1 MKMPQ
6 GIQWKITLPFIAVIT
21 ICIGA
26 MGIYL
31 VHFVDDNQ
39 TNNLRT
45 YLTNEAKITAVTS
58 QPFFSS
64 STAALDGLAKQLG
77 TDINARVTIIAAD
90 GTVLGDSE
98 DNPATMENHSTRP
111 EVIAALATGYGEIV
125 RYSTTLNE
133 QMMYVAVSIK
143 DNNQVLG
150 VARVALPLSDVRNSI
165 HHLTIVISLAVIL
178 TIIITGFATW
188 FIVRI
193 TTRRIR
199 EVTQAS
205 RKIAAGDLKQDI
217 QIHSRDEAGELGKA
231 FNEMAGNIRKL
242 VESISTEQ
250 SKLDTVLSNMAD
262 GVIVT
267 DKEGNISLANHAA
280 EKLFGFRAE
289 AIISKTVIEVTHDH
303 EIDNLAKRC
312 LARGEQLN
320 SQIELTSAGK
330 YLRVIAIPITGKI
343 LSGCLLLLQD
353 LTEMRNLQTM
363 RQELVG
369 NISHDLRTPLAG
381 IKVMVETLRDGAID
395 DKNAAI
401 DFLTRIEDEVDRL
414 TQMVSE
420 LTELSRIEAGS
431 TKLKKEPVNLNEL
444 VNEAIIQLNP
454 LATKQNVTLNAMLS
468 GNLPAAKIDRDR
480 ISQTITNLIH
490 NAIKFNRT
498 GGSVTITTSSDDK
511 VITVKVI
518 DTGIGIPK
526 TNLSHVFERFYKA
539 DKSRTNSGSGLGL
552 AIAKHTIEAHGGT
565 IWAQSEEGN
574 GSTFSFTIPLNP
586 EI

>member
-1 MKMPQ
+1 MRMPH

-21 ICIGA
+21 ICIGV

-98 DNPATMENHSTRP
+98 DNPVTMENHSTRP

-143 DNNQVLG
+143 DNNEVLG
-150 VARVALPLSDVRNSI
+150 VARVSLPLSDIRNSI

-178 TIIITGFATW
+178 TIILTGFATW
-188 FIVRI
+188 LIVRI

-199 EVTQAS
+199 EVTRAS
-205 RKIAAGDLKQDI
+205 REIAAGDFKQDI
-217 QIHSRDEAGELGKA
+217 QIRSRDEAGELGKA
-231 FNEMAGNIRKL
+231 FNEMTGNIRKL

-250 SKLDTVLSNMAD
+250 SKLETVLSNMAD

-330 YLRVIAIPITGKI
+330 YLRVIAIPITGKV

-381 IKVMVETLRDGAID
+381 IKIMVETLREGAID
-395 DKNAAI
+395 DKKAAI
-401 DFLTRIEDEVDRL
+401 DFLTRIENEVDRL

-431 TKLKKEPVNLNEL
+431 VELKKEAVNLNEL
-444 VNEAIIQLNP
+444 VDEAIIQLSP
-454 LATKQNVTLNAMLS
+454 LANKQNITLNTVLS
-468 GNLPAAKIDRDR
+468 DSLPSVKVDRDR

-498 GGSVTITTSSDDK
+498 SGNVTIITSSDDK
-511 VITVKVI
+511 AITVKVI

-526 TNLSHVFERFYKA
+526 ANLPHVFERFYKA
-539 DKSRTNSGSGLGL
+539 DKSRANSGSGLGL
-552 AIAKHTIEAHGGT
+552 AIAKHTIEAHGGI
-565 IWAQSEEGN
+565 IWAQSEEGK
-574 GSTFSFTIPLNP
+574 GSTFSFTIPINS

>member
-1 MKMPQ
+1 MRMPQ
-6 GIQWKITLPFIAVIT
+6 GIQWKITLPFITVIMV
-21 ICIGA
+21 CMGA
-26 MGIYL
+26 MGFYL
-31 VHFVDDNQ
+31 VHFVRDNQ

-45 YLTNEAKITAVTS
+45 SLTNEARITAVTS
-58 QPFFSS
+58 QPFFPS

-77 TDINARVTIIAAD
+77 TDVNARVTIIASD

-98 DNPATMENHSTRP
+98 ENPANMENHSTRP

-125 RYSTTLNE
+125 RFSTTLNE

-143 DNNQVLG
+143 NNDQVVG
-150 VARVALPLSDVRNSI
+150 VARIALPVTAIQNSVN
-165 HHLTIVISLAVIL
+165 HLTIVISLAVIL
-178 TIIITGFATW
+178 TIILTGFATW
-188 FIVRI
+188 LIVRI
-193 TTRRIR
+193 TTRQIR
-199 EVTQAS
+199 EVTRAS
-205 RKIAAGDLKQDI
+205 RKIATGDLTQNI
-217 QIHSRDEAGELGKA
+217 LLHSHDEAGELGKA

-242 VESISTEQ
+242 IESISAEQ
-250 SKLDTVLSNMAD
+250 SKLDTVLSNMTD

-267 DKEGNISLANHAA
+267 DNKGNISLANHTA

-289 AIISKTVIEVTHDH
+289 SIISKTVIEATHDH
-303 EIDNLAKRC
+303 EIANLAQRC
-312 LARGEQLN
+312 LVTGEQLN
-320 SQIELTSAGK
+320 RQIELTPASK
-330 YLRVIAIPITGKI
+330 YLRVIAIPISGKI

-381 IKVMVETLRDGAID
+381 IKIMVETLREGAIND
-395 DKNAAI
+395 SKTALH
-401 DFLTRIEDEVDRL
+401 FLTRIENEVDRL

-420 LTELSRIEAGS
+420 LTELSRIEAG
-431 TKLKKEPVNLNEL
+431 TVGLNKENVNLNEL
-444 VNEAIIQLNP
+444 INEAIMQLKP
-454 LATKQNVTLNAMLS
+454 FADKQKVTLNMEMSNIML
-468 GNLPAAKIDRDR
+468 PVKVDRDR
-480 ISQTITNLIH
+480 ISQTLTNLIH

-498 GGSVTITTSSDDK
+498 NGHVTIATSFNDK
-511 VITVKVI
+511 AVIVKVI
-518 DTGIGIPK
+518 DTGTGIPK
-526 TNLSHVFERFYKA
+526 LNLPHVFERFYKA

-565 IWAQSEEGN
+565 LAAQSEEGK

>member
-6 GIQWKITLPFIAVIT
+6 GIQWKITFPFITVIVV
-21 ICIGA
+21 CIGV

-31 VHFVDDNQ
+31 VHFVDMNQ
-39 TNNLRT
+39 TDNLRT
-45 YLTNEAKITAVTS
+45 SLTNEARITAVTS

-77 TDINARVTIIAAD
+77 NDINARVTIIATD
-90 GTVLGDSE
+90 GTVLADSE
-98 DNPATMENHSTRP
+98 EDPATMENHSNRP

-143 DNNQVLG
+143 NNGQVVG
-150 VARVALPLSDVRNSI
+150 VARVALPVSDIRNSI
-165 HHLTIVISLAVIL
+165 NHLTIVISLAVIL

-199 EVTQAS
+199 EVTRAS

-303 EIDNLAKRC
+303 EIDNLVKRC

-526 TNLSHVFERFYKA
+526 ANLPHVFERFYKA

-565 IWAQSEEGN
+565 ITAQSEEGN

>member
-1 MKMPQ
+1 MPQ
-6 GIQWKITLPFIAVIT
+6 GIQWKITLPFITVIVV
-21 ICIGA
+21 CIGV

-31 VHFVDDNQ
+31 VHFVDMNQ
-39 TNNLRT
+39 TDNLRT
-45 YLTNEAKITAVTS
+45 SLTNEARITAVTS

-77 TDINARVTIIAAD
+77 NDINARVTIIATD
-90 GTVLGDSE
+90 GTVLADSE
-98 DNPATMENHSTRP
+98 EDPATMENHSNRP

-143 DNNQVLG
+143 NNGQVVG
-150 VARVALPLSDVRNSI
+150 VARVALPVSDIRNSI
-165 HHLTIVISLAVIL
+165 NHLTIVISLAVIL

-199 EVTQAS
+199 EVTRAS

-242 VESISTEQ
+242 VEGISTEQ

>member
-1 MKMPQ
+1 
-6 GIQWKITLPFIAVIT
+6 
-21 ICIGA
+21 
-26 MGIYL
+26 
-31 VHFVDDNQ
+31 
-39 TNNLRT
+39 
-45 YLTNEAKITAVTS
+45 
-58 QPFFSS
+58 
-64 STAALDGLAKQLG
+64 
-77 TDINARVTIIAAD
+77 VTIIAAD

-178 TIIITGFATW
+178 TIILTGFATW
-188 FIVRI
+188 LIVRI

-199 EVTQAS
+199 EVTRAS
-205 RKIAAGDLKQDI
+205 QEIAAGDFKQDI
-217 QIHSRDEAGELGKA
+217 QIRSRDEAGELGKA
-231 FNEMAGNIRKL
+231 FNEMTGNIRKL
-242 VESISTEQ
+242 VESISNEQ

-267 DKEGNISLANHAA
+267 DKEGNISLTNRTA
-280 EKLFGFRAE
+280 EKLFKFQAE
-289 AIISKTVIEVTHDH
+289 TIITKSIIEATHDH

-312 LARGEQLN
+312 LTTGEQFN
-320 SQIELTSAGK
+320 SQIELTPTGK
-330 YLRVIAIPITGKI
+330 YLRVIAIPITGEV
-343 LSGCLLLLQD
+343 LSGCLLLFQD

-381 IKVMVETLRDGAID
+381 IKIMVETLQDGAIN
-395 DKNAAI
+395 DKKEAI
-401 DFLTRIEDEVDRL
+401 DFLIRIENEVDRL

-420 LTELSRIEAGS
+420 LTELSRIEAGNAE
-431 TKLKKEPVNLNEL
+431 LNKENLNLNEL
-444 VNEAIIQLNP
+444 INEAVIQLKP
-454 LATKQNVTLNAMLS
+454 LADKQSITLNPMLS
-468 GNLPAAKIDRDR
+468 DTLPSAKVDRDR
-480 ISQTITNLIH
+480 VSQTITNLIH
-490 NAIKFNRT
+490 NAIKFNRS

-511 VITVKVI
+511 TITVKVI
-518 DTGIGIPK
+518 DTGIGIPRVD
-526 TNLSHVFERFYKA
+526 LPHVFERFYKA
-539 DKSRTNSGSGLGL
+539 DKSRTNRGSGLGL
-552 AIAKHTIEAHGGT
+552 AIAKHTIEAHSGT
-565 IWAQSEEGN
+565 IWAQSEEGK
-574 GSTFSFTIPLNP
+574 GSTFSFTLPLNP

>member
-1 MKMPQ
+1 MRMPQ

-21 ICIGA
+21 VCIGV

-58 QPFFSS
+58 QPFFPS

-77 TDINARVTIIAAD
+77 NDINARVTIIAAD

-98 DNPATMENHSTRP
+98 ENPATMENHSTRP

-133 QMMYVAVSIK
+133 QMMYVAVPIK
-143 DNNQVLG
+143 NNRPG
-150 VARVALPLSDVRNSI
+150 AGNCPRCFSLSATVQNSVN
-165 HHLTIVISLAVIL
+165 HMTIVISLAVIL
-178 TIIITGFATW
+178 TIILTGFATW
-188 FIVRI
+188 LIVRI
-193 TTRRIR
+193 TTRQIR
-199 EVTQAS
+199 EVTRAS
-205 RKIAAGDLKQDI
+205 RKIAAGDFKQNI
-217 QIHSRDEAGELGKA
+217 QVRSRDEAGELGKA

-242 VESISTEQ
+242 IESISTEQ

-267 DKEGNISLANHAA
+267 DKEGNISLANRTA
-280 EKLFGFRAE
+280 EKLFNFQAE
-289 AIISKTVIEVTHDH
+289 TVIAKSVIEATHDH

-312 LARGEQLN
+312 LATGEQLN
-320 SQIELTSAGK
+320 SQIELTPAGK
-330 YLRVIAIPITGKI
+330 YLRVIAIPISGKI
-343 LSGCLLLLQD
+343 LSGCLLLFQD

-381 IKVMVETLRDGAID
+381 IKIMVETLRDGAIN

-401 DFLTRIEDEVDRL
+401 DFLTRIENEVDRL

-420 LTELSRIEAGS
+420 LTELSRIEAG
-431 TKLKKEPVNLNEL
+431 TAELKKEPVNLNEL
-444 VNEAIIQLNP
+444 INEAIMQLKP
-454 LATKQNVTLNAMLS
+454 LADKQNVTLNAMLS
-468 GNLPAAKIDRDR
+468 DNLPAA
-480 ISQTITNLIH
+480 
-490 NAIKFNRT
+490 
-498 GGSVTITTSSDDK
+498 
-511 VITVKVI
+511 
-518 DTGIGIPK
+518 
-526 TNLSHVFERFYKA
+526 
-539 DKSRTNSGSGLGL
+539 
-552 AIAKHTIEAHGGT
+552 
-565 IWAQSEEGN
+565 EG
-574 GSTFSFTIPLNP
+574 
-586 EI
+586 

>member
-1 MKMPQ
+1 MPH

-98 DNPATMENHSTRP
+98 EDPATMENHSTRP

-242 VESISTEQ
+242 VEGISTEQ

-312 LARGEQLN
+312 LAREEQLN

-381 IKVMVETLRDGAID
+381 IKIMVETLRDGAID

-401 DFLTRIEDEVDRL
+401 DFLTRIENEVDRL

-431 TKLKKEPVNLNEL
+431 TELNKENLNLNEL
-444 VNEAIIQLNP
+444 INEAVIQLRP
-454 LATKQNVTLNAMLS
+454 LADKQRITLNPVLS
-468 GNLPAAKIDRDR
+468 DTLPSAKVDRDR
-480 ISQTITNLIH
+480 LSQTITNLIH
-490 NAIKFNRT
+490 NAIKFNRS

-511 VITVKVI
+511 TITVKVI

-526 TNLSHVFERFYKA
+526 ANLPHVFERFYKA

-565 IWAQSEEGN
+565 ITAQSEEGN

>member
-21 ICIGA
+21 ICIGV

-31 VHFVDDNQ
+31 VNFVHDNQ

-98 DNPATMENHSTRP
+98 EDPATMENHSTRP

-242 VESISTEQ
+242 VEGISTEQ

-312 LARGEQLN
+312 LAREEQLN

-381 IKVMVETLRDGAID
+381 IKIMVETLRDGAID
-395 DKNAAI
+395 DKNAVI
-401 DFLTRIEDEVDRL
+401 DFLTRIENEVDRL

-431 TKLKKEPVNLNEL
+431 TELNKENLNLNEL
-444 VNEAIIQLNP
+444 INEAVIQLRP
-454 LATKQNVTLNAMLS
+454 LADKQRITLNPVLS
-468 GNLPAAKIDRDR
+468 DTLPSAKVDRDR
-480 ISQTITNLIH
+480 LSQTITNLIH
-490 NAIKFNRT
+490 NAIKFNRS

-511 VITVKVI
+511 TITVKVI

-526 TNLSHVFERFYKA
+526 ANLPHVFERFYKA

-565 IWAQSEEGN
+565 ITAQSEEGN

>member
-1 MKMPQ
+1 MRMPH

-21 ICIGA
+21 ICIGV

-98 DNPATMENHSTRP
+98 DNPVTMENHSTRP

-143 DNNQVLG
+143 DNNEVLG
-150 VARVALPLSDVRNSI
+150 VARVSLPLSDVRNSI

-178 TIIITGFATW
+178 TIILTGFATW
-188 FIVRI
+188 LIVRI

-199 EVTQAS
+199 EVTRAS
-205 RKIAAGDLKQDI
+205 REIAAGDFKQDI
-217 QIHSRDEAGELGKA
+217 QIRSRDEAGELGKA
-231 FNEMAGNIRKL
+231 FNEMTGNIRKL

-250 SKLDTVLSNMAD
+250 SKLETVLSNMAD

-330 YLRVIAIPITGKI
+330 YLRVIAIPITGKV

-381 IKVMVETLRDGAID
+381 IKIMVETLREGAID
-395 DKNAAI
+395 DKKAAI
-401 DFLTRIEDEVDRL
+401 DFLTRIENEVDRL

-431 TKLKKEPVNLNEL
+431 VELKKEAVNLNEL
-444 VNEAIIQLNP
+444 VDEAIIQLSP
-454 LATKQNVTLNAMLS
+454 LANKQNITLNTVLS
-468 GNLPAAKIDRDR
+468 DSLPSVKVDRDR

-498 GGSVTITTSSDDK
+498 SGNVTIITSSDDK
-511 VITVKVI
+511 AITVKVI

-526 TNLSHVFERFYKA
+526 ANLPHVFERFYKA
-539 DKSRTNSGSGLGL
+539 DKSRANSGSGLGL
-552 AIAKHTIEAHGGT
+552 AIAKHTIEAHGGI
-565 IWAQSEEGN
+565 IWAQSEEGK
-574 GSTFSFTIPLNP
+574 GSTFSFTIPINS

>member
-21 ICIGA
+21 ICIGV

-98 DNPATMENHSTRP
+98 EDPATMENHSTRP

-242 VESISTEQ
+242 VEGISTEQ

-312 LARGEQLN
+312 LAREEQLN

-381 IKVMVETLRDGAID
+381 IKIMVETLRDGAID

-401 DFLTRIEDEVDRL
+401 DFLTRIENEVDRL

-431 TKLKKEPVNLNEL
+431 TELNKENLNLNEL
-444 VNEAIIQLNP
+444 INEAVIQLRP
-454 LATKQNVTLNAMLS
+454 LADKQRITLNPVLS
-468 GNLPAAKIDRDR
+468 DTLPSAKVDRDR
-480 ISQTITNLIH
+480 LSQTITNLIH
-490 NAIKFNRT
+490 NAIKFNRS

-511 VITVKVI
+511 TITVKVI

-526 TNLSHVFERFYKA
+526 ANLPHVFERFYKA

-565 IWAQSEEGN
+565 ITAQSEEGN

>member
-1 MKMPQ
+1 MKIPK

-21 ICIGA
+21 VCIGI
-26 MGIYL
+26 MGAYL
-31 VHFVDDNQ
+31 VNFVHNNQ

-58 QPFFSS
+58 QPFFDS
-64 STAALDGLAKQLG
+64 STKALDGLAKQLG
-77 TDINARVTIIAAD
+77 QDINARVTIIAAD

-98 DNPATMENHSTRP
+98 QDPATMENHSTRP
-111 EVIAALATGYGEIV
+111 EVIAALTTGYGEIV

-133 QMMYVAVSIK
+133 QMMYVAVPIK
-143 DNNQVLG
+143 NGNQILG
-150 VARVALPLSDVRNSI
+150 VSRIALPITDVQHSVN
-165 HHLTIVISLAVIL
+165 HVTIVISLAIVI

-188 FIVRI
+188 LIVRI

-205 RKIAAGDLKQDI
+205 RKIAAGDLNQDI
-217 QIHSRDEAGELGKA
+217 QVRSHDEAGELGKA

-242 VESISTEQ
+242 IDSISAEQ

-267 DKEGNISLANHAA
+267 DEEGNISLANRTA
-280 EKLFGFRAE
+280 EKLFNFQAE
-289 AIISKTVIEVTHDH
+289 NVIAKSVIEATHDH
-303 EIDNLAKRC
+303 EINTLAKRC
-312 LARGEQLN
+312 LTTREQIN
-320 SQIELTSAGK
+320 GQIELRPAGK
-330 YLRVIAIPITGKI
+330 YLRVIAIPISGKI
-343 LSGCLLLLQD
+343 LSGCLLLFQD
-353 LTEMRNLQTM
+353 LTELRNLQTM

-381 IKVMVETLRDGAID
+381 IKIMVETLHDGAID
-395 DKNAAI
+395 DKNVAI
-401 DFLTRIEDEVDRL
+401 DFLTRIENEVDRL

-431 TKLKKEPVNLNEL
+431 VELNKENVNLNEL
-444 VNEAIIQLNP
+444 INEAIMQLKP
-454 LATKQNVTLNAMLS
+454 LADKQNVSLNTTLS
-468 GNLPAAKIDRDR
+468 VNLPAVKADRDR

-490 NAIKFNRT
+490 NAIKFNRA
-498 GGSVTITTSSDDK
+498 GGSVTIATTSDDK
-511 VITVKVI
+511 TATVKVI
-518 DTGIGIPK
+518 DTGIGIPRAD
-526 TNLSHVFERFYKA
+526 LPRVFERFYKV
-539 DKSRTNSGSGLGL
+539 DKSRTNHGSGLGL

-565 IWAQSEEGN
+565 IWVQSEEGK

>member
-1 MKMPQ
+1 MKMPH

-21 ICIGA
+21 ICIGV

-98 DNPATMENHSTRP
+98 EDPATMENHSTRP

-242 VESISTEQ
+242 VEGISTEQ

-312 LARGEQLN
+312 LAREEQLN

-381 IKVMVETLRDGAID
+381 IKIMVETLRDGAID

-401 DFLTRIEDEVDRL
+401 DFLTRIENEVDRL

-431 TKLKKEPVNLNEL
+431 TELNKENLNLNEL
-444 VNEAIIQLNP
+444 INEAVIQLRP
-454 LATKQNVTLNAMLS
+454 LADKQRITLNPVLS
-468 GNLPAAKIDRDR
+468 DTLPSAKVDRDR
-480 ISQTITNLIH
+480 LSQTITNLIH
-490 NAIKFNRT
+490 NAIKFNRS

-526 TNLSHVFERFYKA
+526 ANLPHVFERFYKA
-539 DKSRTNSGSGLGL
+539 DTSRTNSGSGLGL

-565 IWAQSEEGN
+565 ITAQSEEGN

>member
-1 MKMPQ
+1 MRMPH

-21 ICIGA
+21 ICIGV

-98 DNPATMENHSTRP
+98 DNPVTMENHSTRP

-143 DNNQVLG
+143 DNNEVLG
-150 VARVALPLSDVRNSI
+150 VARVSLPLSDVRNSI

-178 TIIITGFATW
+178 TIILTGFATW
-188 FIVRI
+188 LIVRI

-199 EVTQAS
+199 EVTRAS
-205 RKIAAGDLKQDI
+205 REIAAGDFKQDI
-217 QIHSRDEAGELGKA
+217 QIRSRDEAGELGKA
-231 FNEMAGNIRKL
+231 FNEMTGNIRKL

-250 SKLDTVLSNMAD
+250 SKLETVLSNMAD

-330 YLRVIAIPITGKI
+330 YLRVIAIPITGKV

-381 IKVMVETLRDGAID
+381 IKIMVETLREGAID
-395 DKNAAI
+395 DKKAAI
-401 DFLTRIEDEVDRL
+401 DFLTRIENEVDRL

-431 TKLKKEPVNLNEL
+431 VELKKEAVNLNEL
-444 VNEAIIQLNP
+444 VDEAIIQLSP
-454 LATKQNVTLNAMLS
+454 LANKQNITLNTVLS
-468 GNLPAAKIDRDR
+468 DSLPSVKVDRDR

-498 GGSVTITTSSDDK
+498 SGNVTIITSSDDK
-511 VITVKVI
+511 AITVKVI

-526 TNLSHVFERFYKA
+526 ANLPHVFERFYKA
-539 DKSRTNSGSGLGL
+539 DKSRANSGSGLGL
-552 AIAKHTIEAHGGT
+552 AIAKHTIEAHGGI
-565 IWAQSEEGN
+565 IWAQSEAGK
-574 GSTFSFTIPLNP
+574 GSTFSFTIPINS

>member
-1 MKMPQ
+1 MKMPH

-98 DNPATMENHSTRP
+98 EDPATMENHSTRP

-242 VESISTEQ
+242 VEGISTEQ

-312 LARGEQLN
+312 LAREEQLN

-381 IKVMVETLRDGAID
+381 IKIMVETLRDGAID

-401 DFLTRIEDEVDRL
+401 DFLTRIENEVDRL

-431 TKLKKEPVNLNEL
+431 TELNKENLNLNEL
-444 VNEAIIQLNP
+444 INEAVIQLRP
-454 LATKQNVTLNAMLS
+454 LADKQRITLNPVLS
-468 GNLPAAKIDRDR
+468 DTLPSAKVDRDR
-480 ISQTITNLIH
+480 LSQTITNLIH
-490 NAIKFNRT
+490 NAIKFNRS

-511 VITVKVI
+511 TITVKVI

-526 TNLSHVFERFYKA
+526 ANLPHVFERFYKA

-565 IWAQSEEGN
+565 ITAQSEEGN

>member
-1 MKMPQ
+1 MRMPH

-21 ICIGA
+21 ICIGV

-98 DNPATMENHSTRP
+98 DNPVTMENHSTRP

-143 DNNQVLG
+143 DNNEVLG
-150 VARVALPLSDVRNSI
+150 VARVSLPLSDIRNSI

-178 TIIITGFATW
+178 TIILTGFATW
-188 FIVRI
+188 LIVRI

-199 EVTQAS
+199 EVTRAS
-205 RKIAAGDLKQDI
+205 REIAAGDFKQDI
-217 QIHSRDEAGELGKA
+217 QIRSRDEAGELGKA
-231 FNEMAGNIRKL
+231 FNEMTGNIRKL

-250 SKLDTVLSNMAD
+250 SKLETVLSNMAD

-330 YLRVIAIPITGKI
+330 YLRVIAIPITGKV

-381 IKVMVETLRDGAID
+381 IKIMVETLREGAID
-395 DKNAAI
+395 DKKAAI
-401 DFLTRIEDEVDRL
+401 DFLTRIENEVDRL

-431 TKLKKEPVNLNEL
+431 VELKKEAVNLNEL
-444 VNEAIIQLNP
+444 VNEAIMQLSP
-454 LATKQNVTLNAMLS
+454 LANKQNITLNTVLS
-468 GNLPAAKIDRDR
+468 KTLPSAKGDRDR

-498 GGSVTITTSSDDK
+498 SGNVTIITSSDDK
-511 VITVKVI
+511 AITVKVI

-526 TNLSHVFERFYKA
+526 ANLPHVFERFYKA
-539 DKSRTNSGSGLGL
+539 DKSRANSGSGLGL
-552 AIAKHTIEAHGGT
+552 AIAKHTIEAHGGI
-565 IWAQSEEGN
+565 IWAQSEEGK
-574 GSTFSFTIPLNP
+574 GSTFSFTIPINS

>member
-1 MKMPQ
+1 MKMPH

-98 DNPATMENHSTRP
+98 DNPAIMENHSTRP

-143 DNNQVLG
+143 NNGQVVG
-150 VARVALPLSDVRNSI
+150 VARVALPVSDIRNSVN
-165 HHLTIVISLAVIL
+165 HLTIVISLAVIL

-231 FNEMAGNIRKL
+231 FNEMAGNIREL
-242 VESISTEQ
+242 VENISTEQ

-312 LARGEQLN
+312 LAREEQLN

-330 YLRVIAIPITGKI
+330 YLRVIAIPFTGKI

-526 TNLSHVFERFYKA
+526 ANLPHVFERFYKA
-539 DKSRTNSGSGLGL
+539 DTSRTNSGSGLGL

-565 IWAQSEEGN
+565 ITAQSEEGN

>member
-6 GIQWKITLPFIAVIT
+6 GIQWKITFPFITVIVV
-21 ICIGA
+21 CIGV

-31 VHFVDDNQ
+31 VHFVDMNQ
-39 TNNLRT
+39 TDNLRT
-45 YLTNEAKITAVTS
+45 SLTNEARITAVTS

-77 TDINARVTIIAAD
+77 NDINARVTIIATD
-90 GTVLGDSE
+90 GTVLADSE
-98 DNPATMENHSTRP
+98 EDPATMENHSNRP

-143 DNNQVLG
+143 NNGQVVG
-150 VARVALPLSDVRNSI
+150 VARVALPVSDIRNSI
-165 HHLTIVISLAVIL
+165 NHLTIVISLAVIL

-199 EVTQAS
+199 EVTRAS

>member
-1 MKMPQ
+1 MRMPH

-21 ICIGA
+21 ICIGV

-98 DNPATMENHSTRP
+98 DNPVTMENHSTRP

-143 DNNQVLG
+143 DNNEVLG
-150 VARVALPLSDVRNSI
+150 VARVSLPLSDVRNSI

-178 TIIITGFATW
+178 TIILTGFATW
-188 FIVRI
+188 LIVRI

-199 EVTQAS
+199 EVTRAS
-205 RKIAAGDLKQDI
+205 REIAAGDFKQDI
-217 QIHSRDEAGELGKA
+217 QIRSRDEAGELGKA
-231 FNEMAGNIRKL
+231 FNEMTGNIRKL

-250 SKLDTVLSNMAD
+250 SKLETVLSNMAD

-330 YLRVIAIPITGKI
+330 YLRVIAIPITGKV

-381 IKVMVETLRDGAID
+381 IKIMVETLREGAID
-395 DKNAAI
+395 DKKASI
-401 DFLTRIEDEVDRL
+401 DFLTRIENEVDRL

-431 TKLKKEPVNLNEL
+431 VELKKEAVNLNEL
-444 VNEAIIQLNP
+444 VDEAIIQLSP
-454 LATKQNVTLNAMLS
+454 LANKQNITLNTVLS
-468 GNLPAAKIDRDR
+468 DSLPSVKVDRDR

-498 GGSVTITTSSDDK
+498 SGNVTIITSSDDK
-511 VITVKVI
+511 AITVKVI

-526 TNLSHVFERFYKA
+526 ANLPHVFERFYKA
-539 DKSRTNSGSGLGL
+539 DKSRANSGSGLGL
-552 AIAKHTIEAHGGT
+552 AIAKHTIEAHGGI
-565 IWAQSEEGN
+565 IWAQSEAGK
-574 GSTFSFTIPLNP
+574 GSTFSFTIPINS

>member
-6 GIQWKITLPFIAVIT
+6 GIQWKITLPFITVIVV
-21 ICIGA
+21 CIGV

-31 VHFVDDNQ
+31 VHFVDVNQ
-39 TNNLRT
+39 TDNLRT
-45 YLTNEAKITAVTS
+45 SLTNEARITAVTS
-58 QPFFSS
+58 QPFFPS

-77 TDINARVTIIAAD
+77 NDVNARVTIIATN
-90 GTVLGDSE
+90 GTVLADSE
-98 DNPATMENHSTRP
+98 EDPATMENHSTRP

-242 VESISTEQ
+242 VEGISTEQ

-312 LARGEQLN
+312 LAREEQLN

-381 IKVMVETLRDGAID
+381 IKIMVETLRDGAID

-401 DFLTRIEDEVDRL
+401 DFLTRIENEVDRL

-431 TKLKKEPVNLNEL
+431 TELNKENLNLNEL
-444 VNEAIIQLNP
+444 INEAVIQLRP
-454 LATKQNVTLNAMLS
+454 LADKQRITLNPVLS
-468 GNLPAAKIDRDR
+468 DTLPSAKVDRDR
-480 ISQTITNLIH
+480 LSQTITNLIH
-490 NAIKFNRT
+490 NAIKFNRS

-511 VITVKVI
+511 TITVKVI

-526 TNLSHVFERFYKA
+526 ANLPHVFERFYKA

-565 IWAQSEEGN
+565 ITAQSEEGN

>member
-1 MKMPQ
+1 MKMPH

-21 ICIGA
+21 ICIGV

-98 DNPATMENHSTRP
+98 DNPAIMENHSTRP

-242 VESISTEQ
+242 VEGISTEQ

-312 LARGEQLN
+312 LAREEQLN

-381 IKVMVETLRDGAID
+381 IKIMVETLRDGAID

-401 DFLTRIEDEVDRL
+401 DFLTRIENEVDRL

-431 TKLKKEPVNLNEL
+431 TELNKENLNLNEL
-444 VNEAIIQLNP
+444 INEAVIQLRP
-454 LATKQNVTLNAMLS
+454 LADKQRITLNPVLS
-468 GNLPAAKIDRDR
+468 DTLPSAKVDRDR
-480 ISQTITNLIH
+480 LSQTITNLIH
-490 NAIKFNRT
+490 NAIKFNRS

-511 VITVKVI
+511 TITVKVI

-526 TNLSHVFERFYKA
+526 ANLPHVFERFYKA

-565 IWAQSEEGN
+565 ITAQSEEGN

>member
-6 GIQWKITLPFIAVIT
+6 GIQWKITFPFITVIVV
-21 ICIGA
+21 CIGV

-31 VHFVDDNQ
+31 VHFVDMNQ
-39 TNNLRT
+39 TDNLRT
-45 YLTNEAKITAVTS
+45 SLTNEARITAVTS

-77 TDINARVTIIAAD
+77 NDINARVTIIATD
-90 GTVLGDSE
+90 GTVLADSE
-98 DNPATMENHSTRP
+98 EDPATMENHSNRP

-143 DNNQVLG
+143 NNGQVVG
-150 VARVALPLSDVRNSI
+150 VARVALPVSDIRNSI
-165 HHLTIVISLAVIL
+165 NHLTIVISLAVIL

-199 EVTQAS
+199 EVTRAS

-401 DFLTRIEDEVDRL
+401 NFLTRIEDEVDRL

>member
-1 MKMPQ
+1 MPQ
-6 GIQWKITLPFIAVIT
+6 GIQWKITFPFITVIVV
-21 ICIGA
+21 CIGV

-31 VHFVDDNQ
+31 VHFVDMNQ
-39 TNNLRT
+39 TDNLRT
-45 YLTNEAKITAVTS
+45 SLTNEARITAVTS

-77 TDINARVTIIAAD
+77 NDINARVTIIATD
-90 GTVLGDSE
+90 GTVLADSE
-98 DNPATMENHSTRP
+98 EDPATMENHSNRP

-143 DNNQVLG
+143 NNGQVVG
-150 VARVALPLSDVRNSI
+150 VARVALPVSDIRNSI
-165 HHLTIVISLAVIL
+165 NHLTIVISLAVIL

-199 EVTQAS
+199 EVTRAS

>member
-1 MKMPQ
+1 MKMLQ
-6 GIQWKITLPFIAVIT
+6 GIQWKITLPFIAVIAV
-21 ICIGA
+21 CIGV

-31 VHFVDDNQ
+31 VHFVDMNQ
-39 TNNLRT
+39 TDNLRT
-45 YLTNEAKITAVTS
+45 SLTNEARITAVSS
-58 QPFFSS
+58 QPFFPS

-77 TDINARVTIIAAD
+77 NDINARVTIIAAD

-143 DNNQVLG
+143 NNNQVVG
-150 VARVALPLSDVRNSI
+150 VARVALPVSDIQNSVN
-165 HHLTIVISLAVIL
+165 HLTIVISLAVIL
-178 TIIITGFATW
+178 TIILTGFATW
-188 FIVRI
+188 LIVRI
-193 TTRRIR
+193 TTRQIR
-199 EVTQAS
+199 EVTRAS
-205 RKIAAGDLKQDI
+205 RKIASGDLTQNI
-217 QIHSRDEAGELGKA
+217 LVHSRDEAGELGKA

-267 DKEGNISLANHAA
+267 DKEGNISLTNRTA
-280 EKLFGFRAE
+280 EKLFKFQAE
-289 AIISKTVIEVTHDH
+289 TVITKSIIEATHDH

-312 LARGEQLN
+312 LTTGEQFN

-330 YLRVIAIPITGKI
+330 YLRVIAIPITGEV
-343 LSGCLLLLQD
+343 LSGCLLLFQD

-381 IKVMVETLRDGAID
+381 IKIMVETLREGAID
-395 DKNAAI
+395 DKNAVI
-401 DFLTRIEDEVDRL
+401 DFLTRIENEVDRL

-431 TKLKKEPVNLNEL
+431 TELNKENLNLNEL
-444 VNEAIIQLNP
+444 INEAVIQLRP
-454 LATKQNVTLNAMLS
+454 LADKQRITLNPVLS
-468 GNLPAAKIDRDR
+468 DTLPSAKVDRDR
-480 ISQTITNLIH
+480 LSQTITNLIH
-490 NAIKFNRT
+490 NAIKFNRS

-511 VITVKVI
+511 TITVKVI

-526 TNLSHVFERFYKA
+526 ANLPHVFERFYKA

-565 IWAQSEEGN
+565 ITAQSEEGN